1 MKVLIIEDE
10 MVAANQLKIM
20 IREYQRDI
28 EILDILDNNLD
39 SINYLTTHKPDLIFM
54 DIHLADGLCFEI
66 FEQIA
71 VDTPVIFTTAYDQ
84 YTLKAFKINSVDYL
98 LKPIHPKDLKD
109 SIDKFKRYQPPQ
121 AMLAKMIQDLAGTRA
136 AYKCRFLVRSGHG
149 YISIKTDDVAYV
161 ISKNKLNYLVSTD
174 DKKYV
179 VDHTMDQLQNLL
191 DPREFQRIN
200 RNFIVSNQS
209 IKRMDSYFNN
219 RMLLQL
225 HPACSQ
231 EVLVSRSYLKEFK
244 EWVDL

>member
-10 MVAANQLKIM
+10 MVAANQLKTM

-39 SINYLTTHKPDLIFM
+39 SINYLTIHKPDLIFM

-71 VDTPVIFTTAYDQ
+71 VD
-84 YTLKAFKINSVDYL
+84 YL
-98 LKPIHPKDLKD
+98 LKPIHPNDLKD
-109 SIDKFKRYQPPQ
+109 SIDKFKRYQLPQ
-121 AMLAKMIQDLAGTRA
+121 ATLAKMIQKLAGEQTV
-136 AYKCRFLVRSGHG
+136 YKCRFLVRLGRG
-149 YISIKTDDVAYV
+149 YISIDTDDVAYI
-161 ISKNKLNYLVSTD
+161 ISENKLNYLVSTQ

-191 DPREFQRIN
+191 DPKEFQRIN
-200 RNFIVSNQS
+200 RNFIVSS
-209 IKRMDSYFNN
+209 RSLKRMDSYFNN

-225 HPACSQ
+225 DPTCSQ
-231 EVLVSRSYLKEFK
+231 EVLVSRSYLTDFK
-244 EWVDL
+244 KWVDL

>member
-10 MVAANQLKIM
+10 MIAANQLKIM

-98 LKPIHPKDLKD
+98 LKPIHPNDLKD
-109 SIDKFKRYQPPQ
+109 SIDKFKKYQAPH
-121 AMLAKMIQDLAGTRA
+121 ATLTKMIQELAGEQA
-136 AYKCRFLVRSGHG
+136 VYKCRFLVRSGRG
-149 YISIKTDDVAYV
+149 YISIDTDDVAYI
-161 ISKNKLNYLVSTD
+161 ISENKLNYLVSTQ

-191 DPREFQRIN
+191 DPKGFQRIN
-200 RNFIVSNQS
+200 RNFIVSS
-209 IKRMDSYFNN
+209 RSLKRMDSYFNN
-219 RMLLQL
+219 RMLLKL
-225 HPACSQ
+225 DPTCSQ
-231 EVLVSRSYLKEFK
+231 EVLVSRSYLKDFK
-244 EWVDL
+244 KWVDL